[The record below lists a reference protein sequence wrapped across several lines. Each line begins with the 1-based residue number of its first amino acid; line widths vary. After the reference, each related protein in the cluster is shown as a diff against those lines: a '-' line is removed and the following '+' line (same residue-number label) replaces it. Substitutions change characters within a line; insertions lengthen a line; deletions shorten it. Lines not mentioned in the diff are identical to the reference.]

1 MTDERVIG
9 VPQLFVLLLKL
20 IFAIFVVSFPLFGV
34 WLASSLAA
42 LYGGS
47 QWLAIAGGVLFFPV
61 LPLAW
66 DAWAVARKRKKGRAK
81 RPILTVG
88 DRILLRTLALSTIF
102 IGGLLLVHPGT
113 AFSALSARG
122 DWMLDGRHGP
132 TAEKARVVI
141 FTAADQLE
149 WLYDLTHENVY
160 EQHDVPPAEIPTPPP
175 AATPLPPPSPTAPV
189 PEVSEPE
196 PEPVTWPMP
205 DTPEPLSKD
214 VPAEHNGSIAAVA
227 KYFLANEE
235 DPFRR
240 AKAIHDY
247 VALEITYDHVALSED
262 RYPPQDAETV
272 FRTKTAVCAG
282 YARLFMAIANQA
294 DLEAVYLFGNVRD
307 ERAEIAGESH
317 AWNAVKIEDRWY
329 LVDVTWDSP
338 NSNDPKERSE
348 FRTSYFLTPPSVFGL
363 DHFPKLEQWQLRKKP
378 ISRGE
383 FIRQPMMTADFYRDG
398 FVLASPDRS
407 QVTTDRVFRIRV
419 KNPRRK
425 FMIASFVHDAATVKG
440 HSTKCEDP
448 RYAGDTIEID
458 CELPVSGLYEVII
471 FSGEKR
477 YGTYGSVG
485 KFSVTRR

>member
-1 MTDERVIG
+1 MIG

-20 IFAIFVVSFPLFGV
+20 IFAIFVISFPLLGV

-66 DAWAVARKRKKGRAK
+66 DAWAVARKRKKGNAK

-88 DRILLRTLALSTIF
+88 DRILLRTLALSTLF
-102 IGGLLLVHPGT
+102 IGGLLFVHPST
-113 AFSALSARG
+113 AFQALSARG

-160 EQHDVPPAEIPTPPP
+160 EQYDVPPAEIPTPTPIEPPPPPPPPVADPTPPPVAEPP
-175 AATPLPPPSPTAPV
+175 ARPPVA
-189 PEVSEPE
+189 
-196 PEPVTWPMP
+196 WPMP
-205 DTPEPLSKD
+205 DTPEPLAKNIP
-214 VPAEHNGSIAAVA
+214 VEHSQSIATVA
-227 KYFLANEE
+227 KYFLDNEK

-247 VALEITYDHVALSED
+247 VALEVTYDHVALSED
-262 RYPPQDAETV
+262 RYPPQDAKTV
-272 FRTKTAVCAG
+272 FATKTAVCAG

-307 ERAEIAGESH
+307 EHAEIAGDSH

-338 NSNDPKERSE
+338 NSNDPAKRSE
-348 FRTSYFLTPPSVFGL
+348 FRTAYFLTPPPVFGL
-363 DHFPKLEQWQLRKKP
+363 DHFPKLEQWQLRDEP

-383 FIRQPMMTADFYRDG
+383 FIRQPMMTASFYRDG
-398 FVLASPDRS
+398 FVLESPERS
-407 QVTTDRVFRIRV
+407 QVTTDDVFEIRV
-419 KNPRRK
+419 KRTKGR
-425 FMIASFVHDAATVKG
+425 FMIASFVHDDATVELR
-440 HSTKCEDP
+440 TKCDDP
-448 RYAGDTIEID
+448 RYTGDHIAID
-458 CELPVSGLYEVII
+458 CDLPVSGLYKVII

-477 YGTYGSVG
+477 FGTYSSVG